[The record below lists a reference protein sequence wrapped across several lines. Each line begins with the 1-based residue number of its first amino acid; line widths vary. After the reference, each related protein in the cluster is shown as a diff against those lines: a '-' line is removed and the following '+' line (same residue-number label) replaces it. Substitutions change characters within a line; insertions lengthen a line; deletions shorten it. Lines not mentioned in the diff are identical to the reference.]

1 MGIKQGWHYEVKQCP
16 QLLEKKSKVDTWTS
30 NPLHTNI
37 TMRILL
43 TVHLTFAKVLTRRL
57 SAAIYAVK
65 RLEKQQEMH
74 PKYYVSIDVIK
85 MTTF

>member
-1 MGIKQGWHYEVKQCP
+1 MKWSSAHNCYK
-16 QLLEKKSKVDTWTS
+16 KKSKVDTWTS

-37 TMRILL
+37 TMHILL
-43 TVHLTFAKVLTRRL
+43 TVHLTFAKVLTRL

>member
-1 MGIKQGWHYEVKQCP
+1 MH
-16 QLLEKKSKVDTWTS
+16 
-30 NPLHTNI
+30 
-37 TMRILL
+37 ILL
-43 TVHLTFAKVLTRRL
+43 TVHLTFAKVLTRL

>member
-1 MGIKQGWHYEVKQCP
+1 
-16 QLLEKKSKVDTWTS
+16 
-30 NPLHTNI
+30 
-37 TMRILL
+37 MRILL
-43 TVHLTFAKVLTRRL
+43 TVHLTFAKVLTTRL